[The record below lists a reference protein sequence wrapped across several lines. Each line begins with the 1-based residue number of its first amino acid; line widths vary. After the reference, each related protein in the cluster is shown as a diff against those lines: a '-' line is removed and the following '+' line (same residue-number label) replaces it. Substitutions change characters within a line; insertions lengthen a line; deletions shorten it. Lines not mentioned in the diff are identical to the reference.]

1 MQFTG
6 KAPTTGLND
15 ARRDKHE
22 LARTNA
28 LVVNALRDDPAFSVW
43 TVAGDQWICPYLGTL
58 VPSVRGD
65 LESAQRYLFQARPW
79 LARRQ
84 TKPRPLFQV
93 LEQRWRLH
101 FASAAGSP
109 DLAAIHKNGAWR
121 DPQTGETLRLP
132 AAGAGK
138 GQVSVGAIARWL
150 AEHDVATM
158 ERVRAVGAPA
168 TNMGK

>member
-43 TVAGDQWICPYLGTL
+43 TVAGDRWICPYLGTL
-58 VPSVRGD
+58 VPCAQGD
-65 LESAQRYLFQARPW
+65 LAAAQRYLFHSRPW

-93 LEQRWRLH
+93 IEQRWRLH
-101 FASAAGSP
+101 LESP
-109 DLAAIHKNGAWR
+109 SGIADLAAIRANGEWR
-121 DPQTGETLRLP
+121 HPESGETLRLP
-132 AAGAGK
+132 QTETGK
-138 GQVSVGAIARWL
+138 GQASVGAIARWL
-150 AEHDVATM
+150 AEWEVAAIG
-158 ERVRAVGAPA
+158 RVRADGASGPN
-168 TNMGK
+168 TGK